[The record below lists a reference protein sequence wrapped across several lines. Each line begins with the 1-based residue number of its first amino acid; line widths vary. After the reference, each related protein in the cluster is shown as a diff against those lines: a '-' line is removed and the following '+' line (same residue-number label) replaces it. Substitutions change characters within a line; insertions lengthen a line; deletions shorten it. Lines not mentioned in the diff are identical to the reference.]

1 LPRNH
6 HRIDQHGFTH
16 FQPHCL
22 DSCSEFSST
31 KFADDFYVDLL
42 KSRSERSYRE
52 SNDLDSYTEYE
63 EMTADLSDAAI
74 SIIAF
79 DDEHETEELV
89 YSIEVDHDR
98 NRLTVCFR
106 GSVNKA
112 DWATNLEIYMAEMPN
127 PLRKYD
133 QQDANLRVH
142 NGFYKYLFQPSPV
155 VSNEGSGSSNH
166 NVSAYHEILQKH
178 VLPALSRHSGYK
190 LYVTGHSLGAALATL
205 FGFRAAAEP
214 DSRIPKPVTVVSIAS
229 PYVGDASWRSA
240 HQLLEGM
247 GKLRHLRVSSS
258 KDVVPLHPKVSF
270 RWQFYDSRSHVGSLF
285 KHVGVNVRLLEEHG
299 SFDVSYPKVRPLAK
313 DGAPLPPVSNL
324 FDAFLDELSR
334 GWLQTWPA
342 NFCWNPVDY
351 LTWPAH
357 RLRDYHRR
365 LKSCRRRLSSLELN
379 DLYGRRRVVGD
390 LVQRAKA
397 VVPPRRTKTH
407 VIFLAPPPP
416 TP

>member
-1 LPRNH
+1 
-6 HRIDQHGFTH
+6 
-16 FQPHCL
+16 
-22 DSCSEFSST
+22 
-31 KFADDFYVDLL
+31 
-42 KSRSERSYRE
+42 
-52 SNDLDSYTEYE
+52 
-63 EMTADLSDAAI
+63 
-74 SIIAF
+74 
-79 DDEHETEELV
+79 
-89 YSIEVDHDR
+89 
-98 NRLTVCFR
+98 
-106 GSVNKA
+106 
-112 DWATNLEIYMAEMPN
+112 MAEMPN
-127 PLRKYD
+127 PLKKYD
-133 QQDANLRVH
+133 KQDAKLRVH
-142 NGFYKYLFQPSPV
+142 NGFYKYLFQPPPS
-155 VSNEGSGSSNH
+155 VSKEAGGTTYL
-166 NVSAYHEILQKH
+166 SAYHEILQKH
-178 VLPALSRHSGYK
+178 VLPALCRHGGYK

-229 PYVGDASWRSA
+229 PYVGDESWRSA

-270 RWQFYDSRSHVGSLF
+270 RFQFYDSRSHVGSLF

-299 SFDVSYPKVRPLAK
+299 SFDVSYPKVRPLAE
-313 DGAPLPPVSNL
+313 DGARCPPVSSL

-365 LKSCRRRLSSLELN
+365 LKSCRRRLSNLELN
-379 DLYGRRRVVGD
+379 ELYSRRRVVGD
-390 LVQRAKA
+390 IVRRAKA

-407 VIFLAPPPP
+407 VIFLAPPPSP
-416 TP
+416 

>member
-1 LPRNH
+1 
-6 HRIDQHGFTH
+6 
-16 FQPHCL
+16 
-22 DSCSEFSST
+22 
-31 KFADDFYVDLL
+31 
-42 KSRSERSYRE
+42 
-52 SNDLDSYTEYE
+52 
-63 EMTADLSDAAI
+63 MTADLGDEAI

-89 YSIEVDHDR
+89 YSIEVDHYR
-98 NRLTVCFR
+98 RRLTVCFR

-133 QQDANLRVH
+133 KQDANLKVH

-155 VSNEGSGSSNH
+155 VISNDAGGGSNR
-166 NVSAYHEILQKH
+166 NLSAYHEILRKH
-178 VLPALSRHSGYK
+178 VLPALSRLCGYK

-229 PYVGDASWRSA
+229 PYVGDASFRGA

-270 RWQFYDSRSHVGSLF
+270 RWQFYDSRSHVGALF

-299 SFDVSYPKVRPLAK
+299 SFDVSYPKALPLAE
-313 DGAPLPPVSNL
+313 DGGPLPPVSNL

-365 LKSCRRRLSSLELN
+365 LKSCRRRLANLELN
-379 DLYGRRRVVGD
+379 EVYSRRRVVGD
-390 LVQRAKA
+390 VVQRAKA
-397 VVPPRRTKTH
+397 VVPQRRTKTH
-407 VIFLAPPPP
+407 VIFLAPPP